1 MKNTVTEQQIED
13 LLANSE
19 IDVRTVFGKVTVVCC
34 KLPNGFV
41 ITEASG
47 AVDPT
52 NYSEETGRDIC
63 MERITNKLWE
73 LEGYALSCKIADR
86 KKLEKSA
93 ANAVTPFDFG
103 NAITFVKNGLKCAR
117 KGWNGKNQHIELAT
131 GIGYVN
137 NKGEQINPSHEAIGN
152 NAIAFVG
159 TSGVQIGW
167 LASQADML
175 ADDWIVVEE

>member
-1 MKNTVTEQQIED
+1 MKNTVTQEQIND
-13 LLANSE
+13 ILAQAE
-19 IDVRTVFGKVTVVCC
+19 INVQTVYDKVTVVCC
-34 KLPNGFV
+34 KFPNGFV
-41 ITEASG
+41 ITESSG
-47 AVDPT
+47 AVSPE
-52 NYSEETGRDIC
+52 NYDEKIGTEIC

-73 LEGYALSCKIADR
+73 LEGYVLSCKLADN